1 MDTLRM
7 TNYIIAVVFFVCY
20 TYQFLYI
27 PVPWLL
33 AKRKAAK
40 AAALEATPHNYAV
53 LICARNESAVIADL
67 IGSLRSQTYDQSLL
81 HIFVLADNCTDDTS
95 DIARSAGATVY
106 ERFNNV
112 QVGKGYA
119 LQTLLGHLEQDY
131 PAGFDGYF
139 VFDADNILDPDY
151 IAAMNRTFSQG
162 HDIVTSYRNS
172 KNYGDNWISAGY
184 ALWFLRESRYL
195 NHARS
200 LLGTSCAVSG
210 TGFLFSRA
218 VLEETGPWPFHLLT
232 EDIQFSVHEILQG
245 RKVAFAPDAVLYD
258 EQPTTFRQSWRQRM
272 RWSQG
277 YLQVFRDY
285 GARLLRGIFRGSFS
299 CFDMSMAIMP
309 AFVLSTVS
317 ILVNLTLGVV
327 GALAGD
333 NLLVAFESVGQMLL
347 NMYLT
352 LLVLGGIT
360 TITEWKNI
368 RTSASPSGS
377 PLSTVSPQRTC
388 EAVTGRNFFPSDIR
402 CGGLSARRTLSSYL
416 KKESFSMYRILV
428 CDGEKEI
435 VSSLTACLTAE
446 GYQVVTART
455 GWEVLNILSKQHIHL
470 ALLGTKLPGLD
481 GLTTVTRLRQMHDL
495 PVILLTS
502 GTDSTENILGL
513 TIGADDYI
521 TKPFQQAE
529 LLVRIRCHLR
539 RYLHLSP
546 PSPAALKVGGITL
559 DDDARAVT
567 VNDKPVSLT
576 PLEYDI
582 LKFLMQHPCK
592 VFSPQEIYRQVWR
605 EPPAAENS
613 VAVHI
618 RHIREKIEVDPSN
631 PRYVTVVWGKGY
643 KIEAGV

>member
-195 NHARS
+195 NGARMR
-200 LLGTSCAVSG
+200 LGTSAAVGG
-210 TGFLFSRA
+210 TGFLFSQRI
-218 VLEETGPWPFHLLT
+218 LDKTNGWQFYLLT
-232 EDIQFSVHEILQG
+232 EDIEFSVRHITDGEII
-245 RKVAFAPDAVLYD
+245 AICEDAVLYD
-258 EQPTTFRQSWRQRM
+258 EQPTDFRQSCRQRL
-272 RWSQG
+272 RWAKG
-277 YLQVFRDY
+277 YIQVFRRY
-285 GARLLRGIFRGSFS
+285 GADLLKGTARGSWS
-299 CFDMSMAIMP
+299 CFDMSMSILP
-309 AFVLSTVS
+309 AF
-317 ILVNLTLGVV
+317 ILTALGLLANLTLTALGLMQGDGVWFAMRSLLECMGSV
-327 GALAGD
+327 LA
-333 NLLVAFESVGQMLL
+333 
-347 NMYLT
+347 T

-360 TITEWKNI
+360 VASEWRRIHAPAWKKIAFTLTFPLFMLTYLPISLAALFMKVEWKPIHHSVNL
-368 RTSASPSGS
+368 AS
-377 PLSTVSPQRTC
+377 L
-388 EAVTGRNFFPSDIR
+388 
-402 CGGLSARRTLSSYL
+402 
-416 KKESFSMYRILV
+416 
-428 CDGEKEI
+428 
-435 VSSLTACLTAE
+435 
-446 GYQVVTART
+446 
-455 GWEVLNILSKQHIHL
+455 
-470 ALLGTKLPGLD
+470 
-481 GLTTVTRLRQMHDL
+481 
-495 PVILLTS
+495 
-502 GTDSTENILGL
+502 
-513 TIGADDYI
+513 
-521 TKPFQQAE
+521 
-529 LLVRIRCHLR
+529 
-539 RYLHLSP
+539 
-546 PSPAALKVGGITL
+546 PSPAVK
-559 DDDARAVT
+559 
-567 VNDKPVSLT
+567 N
-576 PLEYDI
+576 
-582 LKFLMQHPCK
+582 
-592 VFSPQEIYRQVWR
+592 
-605 EPPAAENS
+605 
-613 VAVHI
+613 
-618 RHIREKIEVDPSN
+618 
-631 PRYVTVVWGKGY
+631 
-643 KIEAGV
+643 

>member
-210 TGFLFSRA
+210 TGFLFIRA

-360 TITEWKNI
+360 TVTEWNQI
-368 RTSASPSGS
+368 RTSSVKKFVYVFTF
-377 PLSTVSPQRTC
+377 PLFMFTYIPISLAAFFCKPQWKPIEHRVSAAHLRSRDRQ
-388 EAVTGRNFFPSDIR
+388 
-402 CGGLSARRTLSSYL
+402 
-416 KKESFSMYRILV
+416 
-428 CDGEKEI
+428 
-435 VSSLTACLTAE
+435 
-446 GYQVVTART
+446 
-455 GWEVLNILSKQHIHL
+455 EVL
-470 ALLGTKLPGLD
+470 
-481 GLTTVTRLRQMHDL
+481 
-495 PVILLTS
+495 
-502 GTDSTENILGL
+502 
-513 TIGADDYI
+513 
-521 TKPFQQAE
+521 PF
-529 LLVRIRCHLR
+529 
-539 RYLHLSP
+539 
-546 PSPAALKVGGITL
+546 
-559 DDDARAVT
+559 
-567 VNDKPVSLT
+567 
-576 PLEYDI
+576 
-582 LKFLMQHPCK
+582 
-592 VFSPQEIYRQVWR
+592 
-605 EPPAAENS
+605 
-613 VAVHI
+613 
-618 RHIREKIEVDPSN
+618 
-631 PRYVTVVWGKGY
+631 
-643 KIEAGV
+643 

>member
-258 EQPTTFRQSWRQRM
+258 E
-272 RWSQG
+272 
-277 YLQVFRDY
+277 
-285 GARLLRGIFRGSFS
+285 
-299 CFDMSMAIMP
+299 
-309 AFVLSTVS
+309 
-317 ILVNLTLGVV
+317 
-327 GALAGD
+327 
-333 NLLVAFESVGQMLL
+333 
-347 NMYLT
+347 
-352 LLVLGGIT
+352 
-360 TITEWKNI
+360 
-368 RTSASPSGS
+368 
-377 PLSTVSPQRTC
+377 
-388 EAVTGRNFFPSDIR
+388 
-402 CGGLSARRTLSSYL
+402 
-416 KKESFSMYRILV
+416 
-428 CDGEKEI
+428 
-435 VSSLTACLTAE
+435 
-446 GYQVVTART
+446 
-455 GWEVLNILSKQHIHL
+455 
-470 ALLGTKLPGLD
+470 
-481 GLTTVTRLRQMHDL
+481 
-495 PVILLTS
+495 
-502 GTDSTENILGL
+502 
-513 TIGADDYI
+513 
-521 TKPFQQAE
+521 
-529 LLVRIRCHLR
+529 
-539 RYLHLSP
+539 
-546 PSPAALKVGGITL
+546 
-559 DDDARAVT
+559 
-567 VNDKPVSLT
+567 
-576 PLEYDI
+576 
-582 LKFLMQHPCK
+582 
-592 VFSPQEIYRQVWR
+592 
-605 EPPAAENS
+605 
-613 VAVHI
+613 
-618 RHIREKIEVDPSN
+618 
-631 PRYVTVVWGKGY
+631 
-643 KIEAGV
+643 

>member
-1 MDTLRM
+1 MSFVHLHVHTEYSLLDGACRIPLLVKRVKELGQSAVAITDHGVMYGVVDFYKACKAEGVKPIIGCEVYVAPRKRTDKVHEYDAAMYHLILLCRNEVGYRNLCFLDSAAFTEGFYIRPRIDKELLRQHAEGL
-7 TNYIIAVVFFVCY
+7 IALSAC
-20 TYQFLYI
+20 QSGE
-27 PVPWLL
+27 VPRKLL
-33 AKRKAAK
+33 AGDYEGAK

-258 EQPTTFRQSWRQRM
+258 EQPTTFRQSWNQRL
-272 RWSQG
+272 RWSKG
-277 YLQVFRDY
+277 YLQVFRGY
-285 GARLLRGIFRGSFS
+285 GAKLLRGAAGGSFS
-299 CFDMSMAIMP
+299 CYDMAAAIMP
-309 AFVLSTVS
+309 AFVLSATAIVCNVTAAV
-317 ILVNLTLGVV
+317 LGAVHGEDLTI
-327 GALAGD
+327 ALW
-333 NLLVAFESVGQMLL
+333 SVGQMLL

-352 LLVLGGIT
+352 LFVLGAIT
-360 TITEWKNI
+360 TVTEWKRI
-368 RTSASPSGS
+368 HTKAVKKVLYAFTFPLFMFTYIPISFAALFSKGEWKPIEHRVSAAS
-377 PLSTVSPQRTC
+377 LR
-388 EAVTGRNFFPSDIR
+388 GRGR
-402 CGGLSARRTLSSYL
+402 
-416 KKESFSMYRILV
+416 E
-428 CDGEKEI
+428 
-435 VSSLTACLTAE
+435 
-446 GYQVVTART
+446 
-455 GWEVLNILSKQHIHL
+455 
-470 ALLGTKLPGLD
+470 
-481 GLTTVTRLRQMHDL
+481 
-495 PVILLTS
+495 
-502 GTDSTENILGL
+502 
-513 TIGADDYI
+513 
-521 TKPFQQAE
+521 E
-529 LLVRIRCHLR
+529 LL
-539 RYLHLSP
+539 P
-546 PSPAALKVGGITL
+546 
-559 DDDARAVT
+559 
-567 VNDKPVSLT
+567 
-576 PLEYDI
+576 
-582 LKFLMQHPCK
+582 F
-592 VFSPQEIYRQVWR
+592 
-605 EPPAAENS
+605 
-613 VAVHI
+613 
-618 RHIREKIEVDPSN
+618 
-631 PRYVTVVWGKGY
+631 
-643 KIEAGV
+643 